1 MRIVTVASLLGLVWA
16 GGADLAE
23 SKRLAPKK
31 VPPATHR
38 GIRYEV
44 PPFGMSGDRGQ
55 NGGYVQARAAEDNR
69 LLWERLVY
77 RIHYD
82 PALERDV
89 QDVFITSI
97 SVSEDGHRLLVENDK
112 GERYEM
118 DLSCV
123 VVVAVKKTIDRTSVP
138 GSLAAR

>member
-1 MRIVTVASLLGLVWA
+1 MRIVAVAALLGLVWV
-16 GGADLAE
+16 GGVDLAE
-23 SKRLAPKK
+23 PKRLAPKK
-31 VPPATHR
+31 VPPVTHR

-55 NGGYVQARAAEDNR
+55 NGGYVQARTADDNR

-77 RIHYD
+77 RIQYD

-112 GERYEM
+112 RERFEM
-118 DLSCV
+118 DLSCG
-123 VVVAVKKTIDRTSVP
+123 VVVALKKTTDRTSVP
-138 GSLAAR
+138 ESLAAR